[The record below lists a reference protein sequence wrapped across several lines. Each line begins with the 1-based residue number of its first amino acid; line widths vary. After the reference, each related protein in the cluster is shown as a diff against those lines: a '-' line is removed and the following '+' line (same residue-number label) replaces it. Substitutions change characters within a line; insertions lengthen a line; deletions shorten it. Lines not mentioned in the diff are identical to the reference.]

1 MEPGR
6 ALSLVGR
13 WCLGTGLVTW
23 RYLWET
29 TPLYRTE
36 ELGDPDDPADAPPAL
51 APEVAGEP
59 LLRAEEGYGPL
70 YHRRFTVRVTEPRL
84 HAEHVLGRVQRD
96 FKQFVPS
103 EVVDVHT
110 EDLGPRGL
118 GVGDELLVEMPGPW
132 NGPVRVVCRTPTS
145 LRLATLRDHL
155 EAGQV
160 EFRARD
166 DTDGG
171 GGLTFDIELWAR
183 SSSRLTHVLYSR
195 LRLSKEVQLNMWVR
209 YCLAVAAFSGGR
221 LVDGVHIHTRVVA

>member
-1 MEPGR
+1 MEPAR

-29 TPLYRTE
+29 TPLHRTE
-36 ELGDPDDPADAPPAL
+36 EPGDPEDPADSPPAL

-59 LLRAEEGYGPL
+59 LLRAEDGYGPL
-70 YHRRFTVRVTEPRL
+70 YHRRFTVRVAAPRR
-84 HAEHVLGRVQRD
+84 HAADVLGRVQRD
-96 FKQFVPS
+96 FKKFVPS

-110 EDLGPRGL
+110 RPLGPRGL
-118 GVGDELLVEMPGPW
+118 EVGDELLVEMPGPW
-132 NGPVRVVCRTPTS
+132 NGPVRVVRRTPTS
-145 LRLATLRDHL
+145 LRLATLQDHL

-166 DTDGG
+166 DADG
-171 GGLTFDIELWAR
+171 LAFDIELWAR
-183 SSSRLTHVLYSR
+183 SSTRLTHVLYSR

-221 LVDGVHIHTRVVA
+221 LVDGVQISTRVVA

>member
-1 MEPGR
+1 MEPAR

-13 WCLGTGLVTW
+13 WCLGTGLVSW

-29 TPLYRTE
+29 TPLHRTE
-36 ELGDPDDPADAPPAL
+36 EAGDPLDPADAPPAL

-59 LLRAEEGYGPL
+59 LLRAEDGYGPL
-70 YHRRFTVRVTEPRL
+70 YHRRFTVRVAGPRL
-84 HAEHVLGRVQRD
+84 QAQDVLGRVQRD
-96 FKQFVPS
+96 FKKFVPS

-110 EDLGPRGL
+110 QPLGPRGL
-118 GVGDELLVEMPGPW
+118 EVGDELLVEMPGPW
-132 NGPVRVVCRTPTS
+132 NGPVRVVRRTPTS

-166 DTDGG
+166 DADE
-171 GGLTFDIELWAR
+171 LTFDIELWAR
-183 SSSRLTHVLYSR
+183 SSTRLTHVLYSR

-209 YCLAVAAFSGGR
+209 YCLAVVGFSGGR
-221 LVDGVHIHTRVVA
+221 LVDGVRIGTRVVA